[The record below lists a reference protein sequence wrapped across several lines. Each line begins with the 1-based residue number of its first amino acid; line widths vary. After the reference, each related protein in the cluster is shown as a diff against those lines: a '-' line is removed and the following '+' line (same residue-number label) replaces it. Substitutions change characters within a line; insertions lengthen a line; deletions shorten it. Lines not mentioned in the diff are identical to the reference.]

1 MSDETNSDD
10 EGVHKGKKKKKQSE
24 EESVEKDITTS
35 SDHMDDKSFKRKR
48 SDETK
53 SDDEGVHKG
62 KKIKQSDEQSEEKDI
77 TTASDHTDDKSL
89 KKKRKRSDETK
100 SDDEG
105 VHKGKKKKQSGEQSE
120 EKDITT
126 ASHRTDDKER
136 KRTTEE
142 DKEIKKKIKE
152 DDVSKDEK
160 IVERTH
166 AEIDLTRDEDEGI
179 SDNNGDLEVVNVIPS
194 TENLISLVWPK
205 EKDKPKFICAQCG
218 EVFYIEPALKLHY
231 YNHHIRREKPC
242 EVDDDIDRTER
253 EKYFS
258 EHPDYNKVLNDDDG
272 QKDKSDNNDDE
283 RAQKAS
289 QKGDDESGYEDGNCS
304 LDDEYTEESSGG
316 HEEEAQVNEENEKVR
331 RSQRIKNIQEMKQ
344 FLVRDVIMSKMSK
357 KKKEERKRVG
367 QLFLTEADVSYD
379 IPTGYYGPDIGKK
392 ERPQRF
398 EVPESEFWSDDEKKR
413 REGRKRRTRTVDS
426 DKEDE
431 RNAKEHDKKQE
442 TETTGDTITAQDDR
456 LSQEG
461 KGKVKVEDTVTSQEE
476 VTVASL
482 EEEETGHVDSETWD
496 ANVSRSL
503 DAISVDDIDI
513 SLLNNF
519 SSDGNDSETKGKTD
533 SELEQARVIVY
544 ENDPTRKGH
553 KRRNWNYMEIE
564 VKGRKVKSDSEVDVE
579 VVFDPRGEHITKS
592 ESGGKVVT
600 KPKGGHHE
608 KSPLEEPVKKHT
620 EDEAKPKGDD
630 QDKNNPIEEPVDE
643 KERTAEDEVK
653 TELGEVTEEPVV
665 DYGEKNGNN
674 PSEGKGVTKDT
685 EEAAKT
691 ELCEVTEEPVG
702 YCGENNG
709 KNPSEG
715 KCVTKPKG
723 GVHTEDEAETELG
736 GVPEEPGGHCDE
748 KNGKT
753 SIEEPVGENNGKN
766 PSEGKCVTKPKGG
779 VHTEDEAETEL
790 GGVTEEPGGYCGE
803 KNGKNSI
810 EEPVGEK
817 KHTEEEAETELGETE
832 EPGGHCGEK
841 NGERREEKKSI
852 AEPTEEEAGETELG
866 ETEESG
872 GHCGEKN
879 VELREEKKSIEE
891 PTEEEAGET
900 ELGEVKLSAE
910 EPVEHHD
917 ERNGELVE
925 AGDETPNETTD
936 VDVETKASEGTREPV
951 NAKSQYPVQSCKLS
965 RRFQD
970 TSPFQTSDEYSDS
983 DWCDGSDE
991 Q

>member
-1 MSDETNSDD
+1 MDAKDLKITIKVE
-10 EGVHKGKKKKKQSE
+10 KKKKKKKKKKSDE
-24 EESVEKDITTS
+24 TESD

-53 SDDEGVHKG
+53 SDDEGVQKG

-77 TTASDHTDDKSL
+77 TTASDRTDDKSL

-105 VHKGKKKKQSGEQSE
+105 VRKGKKKKQSGEQSE

-126 ASHRTDDKER
+126 DDKER

-142 DKEIKKKIKE
+142 DKETKKKIKE
-152 DDVSKDEK
+152 DDVSKDDGKDEK

-179 SDNNGDLEVVNVIPS
+179 TDNNGDLEVVNVIPS
-194 TENLISLVWPK
+194 TKNLISLVWPK
-205 EKDKPKFICAQCG
+205 EKDKPTFICAQCG

-272 QKDKSDNNDDE
+272 QKDSKSDNNGDE
-283 RAQKAS
+283 TAQKAS

-316 HEEEAQVNEENEKVR
+316 IEEEAQVKEEKEKVR

-476 VTVASL
+476 VTVASR

-553 KRRNWNYMEIE
+553 KRRNWHFMEIE

-643 KERTAEDEVK
+643 KEHTEDEVK

-665 DYGEKNGNN
+665 DYGEKKGNN

-709 KNPSEG
+709 KNPS
-715 KCVTKPKG
+715 
-723 GVHTEDEAETELG
+723 
-736 GVPEEPGGHCDE
+736 
-748 KNGKT
+748 
-753 SIEEPVGENNGKN
+753 EEPVGENNGKN

-803 KNGKNSI
+803 KNEKNSI

-817 KHTEEEAETELGETE
+817 KHTEEEA
-832 EPGGHCGEK
+832 
-841 NGERREEKKSI
+841 
-852 AEPTEEEAGETELG
+852 ETELG

-910 EPVEHHD
+910 EPGEHHD

-951 NAKSQYPVQSCKLS
+951 NATSQYPVQSCKLS